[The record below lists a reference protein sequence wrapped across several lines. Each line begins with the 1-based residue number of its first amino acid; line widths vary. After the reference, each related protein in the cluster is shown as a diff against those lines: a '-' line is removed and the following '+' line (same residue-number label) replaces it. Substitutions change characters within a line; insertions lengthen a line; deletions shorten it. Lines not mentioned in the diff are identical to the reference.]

1 VMTHAIRIDKFGG
14 PENLEFIEVELGDPA
29 PGQARVAHTAIGVN
43 FIDTY
48 YRSGLYPITL
58 PSGLGSEASGRV
70 VTVGEGV
77 EHVAPG
83 DRVAYAAPPPAQSYA
98 EECVMDAKWL
108 VKLPEDVADD
118 TAAAMILKGLT
129 SWYLLRRTYEVQAGD
144 WVLLYAAAG
153 GVGLIAAQWAR
164 HLGARVIGVV
174 STEEKRQLALT
185 HGCEKVLLADSDIV
199 GEVRELTNG
208 SGVPVVYDSVGKD
221 TLYKSLDCLRPRGL
235 LVSFGNASGPVDCL
249 PLLELAK
256 RGSLY
261 VTRPVLWSY
270 VTNREELEEASGELL
285 ELVSEGQLRI
295 EIGQRFAL
303 AAAADAHRELEARRT
318 KGATVLVP

>member
-1 VMTHAIRIDKFGG
+1 MMTHAIRIDKFGG

-270 VTNREELEEASGELL
+270 VTNREQLEEASGELL

>member
-1 VMTHAIRIDKFGG
+1 MTHAIRIDKFGG